1 MIKKA
6 KFTDTFETIKPNTY
20 SLEHFQFKP
29 YVTWT
34 KKEISVPQV
43 KINSKIQTH
52 SSHLCQCPKRNYLFQ
67 CFNLLPMSGGG
78 GVNHEDI
85 NYQTWHVY
93 SQLKEELKPMSPL

>member
-1 MIKKA
+1 M
-6 KFTDTFETIKPNTY
+6 D
-20 SLEHFQFKP
+20 
-29 YVTWT
+29 
-34 KKEISVPQV
+34 KEGLPQV

-52 SSHLCQCPKRNYLFQ
+52 SSHLCQCPKRNHLFQ

-93 SQLKEELKPMSPL
+93 SQLNEELKPMSPL

>member
-6 KFTDTFETIKPNTY
+6 KFTDTFETIQIPIALNI
-20 SLEHFQFKP
+20 SNLKP